1 MNLEE
6 KTVKQNYIYKG
17 RIINLRVDEAEIPNG
32 AIRTREVIEHSGGV
46 CVVPITDNNEVIT
59 VKQFRYPYMEIVT
72 EIPAGKRDTADEEPL
87 QTGIRELKEETGCTA
102 DKFIYLGELYPS
114 PGYCGEV
121 IYMYA
126 AKGLHY
132 GETNP
137 DEDEFLEIDKTPIN
151 IIVDKILNGE
161 IKDSKTQ
168 AAILKVNEL
177 IRQGKL

>member
-6 KTVKQNYIYKG
+6 KTINQNYVYKG

-46 CVVPITDNNEVIT
+46 CVVPITDNNEIIT
-59 VKQFRYPYMEIVT
+59 VKQFRYPYMEVVT
-72 EIPAGKRDTADEEPL
+72 EIPAGKRDTRDEEPL

-102 DKFIYLGELYPS
+102 DEFIYLGELYPS
-114 PGYCGEV
+114 PGYCGEI

-151 IIVDKILNGE
+151 IIVDKILSGE